1 MRGRDAASAISGG
14 SIGAQFERGRPHH
27 TAALSDCSLIE
38 TTDLPEGESSR
49 ASYLPQGLTSHRCP
63 QCFRPRPSRSSKPS
77 CDGDDDA
84 WWWTSMEPLPEQP
97 CSTQPQARPSEPPPG
112 RTPASPTRW
121 RKQLRKV
128 LKGCASYSW
137 ISLISAALNGPR
149 VSLLGYCY
157 SRAMGLA
164 ARSPRNL
171 W

>member
-84 WWWTSMEPLPEQP
+84 WWWTSMEPSGAAMLD
-97 CSTQPQARPSEPPPG
+97 
-112 RTPASPTRW
+112 
-121 RKQLRKV
+121 
-128 LKGCASYSW
+128 
-137 ISLISAALNGPR
+137 SAAGEAIGAASWANAGIANAVAKTAAESTERVRFIFVDLLDIGGP
-149 VSLLGYCY
+149 
-157 SRAMGLA
+157 
-164 ARSPRNL
+164 
-171 W
+171 